1 MAIRFKPRETIE
13 IKPIDLQPKKA
24 LGVRLPFASSGSPF
38 ILNYTTMDQVKSNLI
53 NVLLTSPG
61 ERINEPLF
69 GVGIY
74 DQLFKQE
81 VNSETLKARIQRQTE
96 LFVPEVEVINLN
108 INQNDHDVIIEVV
121 YKLLANNAMDAIT
134 LTLN

>member
-1 MAIRFKPRETIE
+1 MAI
-13 IKPIDLQPKKA
+13 
-24 LGVRLPFASSGSPF
+24 
-38 ILNYTTMDQVKSNLI
+38 TMDQVKSNLI

-121 YKLLANNAMDAIT
+121 YQLLANNAMDAIT